1 MHYVLQYKYERHLI
15 IIDWRCDCAKKT
27 FENLKDEKKQ
37 RIFESAVSE
46 FASHKFSEASLN
58 QIVKA
63 AKIPWG
69 SFYQYFDGKEDLY
82 LYVIK
87 EMSRD
92 KWGALEKAGV
102 EDMDKDFFDTIRE
115 KVVAL
120 FKLGKGNPDYA
131 QIALFQEMD
140 DNEFIRK
147 LRGDSTK
154 RWKEIIKRDKER
166 GLIKPEIDADV
177 MIDMFYN
184 FVLLNFY
191 RVGLD
196 EKTYLDTLDK
206 AIKIMREGVKEE

>member
-1 MHYVLQYKYERHLI
+1 MPKE
-15 IIDWRCDCAKKT
+15 T
-27 FENLKDEKKQ
+27 FENLKEEKKQ
-37 RIFESAVSE
+37 RIFKAAIHE

-58 QIVKA
+58 RIVKE

-69 SFYQYFDGKEDLY
+69 SFYQYFESKEDLY

-102 EDMDKDFFDTIRE
+102 EKIDKDFFDTIRE

-120 FKLGKGNPDYA
+120 FELGKGNPDYA
-131 QIALFQEMD
+131 QIAIFQELD
-140 DNEFIRK
+140 NNEFIRK
-147 LRGDSTK
+147 VRGDSTN
-154 RWKEIIKRDKER
+154 RWKEIIERDKKR
-166 GLIKPEIDADV
+166 GIIKSDVDADV

-196 EKTYLDTLDK
+196 EEKFLVTLDK
-206 AIKIMREGVKEE
+206 AIKIMREGVIAD